1 MRLLYRRRKD
11 KYFIISVADSKQIFP
26 TVSYCYFS
34 SVFTDRVPS
43 ALLFQWRIIILLT
56 KFMSVANYQSFHQF
70 NVVGTLWRGA
80 SKASLIFKTTLARW
94 NRRIWQGIRRDRR
107 TDGTSCAVFLI
118 REDEDTNEE
127 LEEPGFVKYLRFYWT
142 SKWHQS
148 ISCLLNK
155 CRILSLFILR
165 SLL

>member
-127 LEEPGFVKYLRFYWT
+127 TKVTFGTRRAGVRQI
-142 SKWHQS
+142 SS
-148 ISCLLNK
+148 ILLDLQMASIDQLPPK
-155 CRILSLFILR
+155 
-165 SLL
+165 